1 MPKLTTR
8 GIACSLYLMVFSLF
22 VIGSCVKESFSP
34 SQADSFIR
42 FYGSYRHDEGIDVV
56 KLTDGGYAFI
66 GTTIT
71 ESLNQKIIFYR
82 TDRYG
87 NELWEPGKFGGPFEN
102 NAYSFKLLRDGGFA
116 ILGSTF
122 VNAKGGM
129 LVSNMYL
136 VRTDERGDSL
146 WTKSYGGFSD
156 ETGFDL
162 AETSDGGFVLIG
174 SSEDFEKDRLDIF
187 LVGTD
192 SRGDTLWTR
201 THGGERD
208 DAGKF
213 ITETETGFIYTG
225 YTNSI
230 SQAGQSNSNIFIVKT
245 NALGRITHPWT
256 YGSTSDD
263 SGKSIIPLPGGGY
276 LVLGSTINPSTNIKN
291 IFLARVEEDISKPV
305 WIREIGGEINHTA
318 NCFKITGEGDIIIV
332 GTKEI
337 SAVDHAIFLL
347 KTDVEGNQKF
357 KKTYSGMGK
366 QRANAVDLTDDGGYI
381 IIGSTELGG
390 NSMITLIKTKAGG
403 EI

>member
-201 THGGERD
+201 THGGEGD
-208 DAGKF
+208 DVKPAGKYSF
-213 ITETETGFIYTG
+213 FE
-225 YTNSI
+225 
-230 SQAGQSNSNIFIVKT
+230 
-245 NALGRITHPWT
+245 
-256 YGSTSDD
+256 
-263 SGKSIIPLPGGGY
+263 
-276 LVLGSTINPSTNIKN
+276 
-291 IFLARVEEDISKPV
+291 PV
-305 WIREIGGEINHTA
+305 HTGGERGFPEKSSPGMSFRLRFPA
-318 NCFKITGEGDIIIV
+318 
-332 GTKEI
+332 
-337 SAVDHAIFLL
+337 AIFP
-347 KTDVEGNQKF
+347 EREF
-357 KKTYSGMGK
+357 KKNFHIPRKKVSFTSRLYVIHGCS
-366 QRANAVDLTDDGGYI
+366 
-381 IIGSTELGG
+381 
-390 NSMITLIKTKAGG
+390 
-403 EI
+403 